1 MAEGKYKYEGVT
13 NEGRKTRGEIFAK
26 DTRHAK
32 RLLRRQGIRA
42 KKLIAPN
49 PLDIDLGVWM
59 VEKGLAK
66 PFGNVELNRFTKQL
80 SILINAGVPILESLE
95 MLAKQEKNPSLRAVI
110 RSIVE
115 LIGQGKSL
123 HESMATQKGFSKLYI
138 SLVKAGEAAGILDS
152 ILNKLTEF
160 MERQE
165 EIKKRIKGAM
175 TYPIIVLV
183 IGIAVTFGLMVFVV
197 PQFVG
202 MLEES
207 NQEIPAVTQFVIDV
221 SDFFQEYLLL
231 LILGMFAISTMFL
244 NYIKT
249 KTGKQQW
256 DRNIIKWP
264 LFGDIIIKGGL
275 ASLFRTLA
283 TMLGAGV
290 PLLDSLDICIDTL
303 DNTQIAKDM
312 TAVKKAVVRGK
323 SITEPLR
330 RIRYFPPLVNQ
341 MVKVGEST
349 GNLDEMLVKVA
360 DVFEQETNETI
371 DAMTK
376 MIEPIIL
383 VGLGG
388 MIGTVLIA
396 MYLPIFMAAGGA

>member
-1 MAEGKYKYEGVT
+1 MGGKYKYDGLT
-13 NEGRKTRGEIFAK
+13 LEGRKVSGEIEAN

-42 KKLIAPN
+42 RKVSAPN

-66 PFGNVELNRFTKQL
+66 PFGLVELNRFTKQL

-95 MLAKQEKNPSLRAVI
+95 ILGKQEKNSSLRAVI
-110 RSIVE
+110 KNIVE

-123 HESMATQKGFSKLYI
+123 HESMAVQKGFTKLYT
-138 SLVKAGEAAGILDS
+138 SLVKAGEAAGILD
-152 ILNKLTEF
+152 IVLLKLTEF

-165 EIKKRIKGAM
+165 EIRKKIKGAM
-175 TYPIIVLV
+175 TYPTIVLV
-183 IGIAVTFGLMVFVV
+183 IGIGVTWGLMVFVV

-207 NQEIPAVTQFVIDV
+207 GQEIPAVTKFVISV
-221 SDFFQEYLLL
+221 SDFFQEYTVVMA
-231 LILGMFAISTMFL
+231 LGLFALYVVFL

-249 KTGKQQW
+249 KTGKINW
-256 DRNIIKWP
+256 DRTLMKAP
-264 LFGDIIIKGGL
+264 LIGDIVIKGGL
-275 ASLFRTLA
+275 AGLFRTLA
-283 TMLGAGV
+283 TMLAAGV
-290 PLLDSLDICIDTL
+290 PLLDSLDICIETI
-303 DNTQIAKDM
+303 DNTQMAKDI
-312 TAVKKAVVRGK
+312 TTVKKSVVRGK
-323 SITEPLR
+323 SITEPLG
-330 RIRYFPPLVNQ
+330 RIKYFPAIVNQ

-349 GNLDEMLVKVA
+349 GNLDEMLVKIA
-360 DVFEQETNETI
+360 DVFEQETNEVI
-371 DAMTK
+371 DNMTK

-388 MIGTVLIA
+388 VIGTVLVA
-396 MYLPIFMAAGGA
+396 MYLPIFMSAGGA